1 LKRIGLILLLAALVM
16 GAFVY
21 VAPWGGGAY
30 MRFKAARIRAQ
41 LESYHSAHGNY
52 PVSLA
57 DIPGTP
63 LNGPIYYQR
72 DFDSA
77 DVYYL
82 WFGTGFG
89 TVEQYDSK
97 SRTWHG
103 PR

>member
-1 LKRIGLILLLAALVM
+1 MKRIGIILVAVILI
-16 GAFVY
+16 GSIVY

-30 MRFKAARIRAQ
+30 MRFKAAQ
-41 LESYHSAHGNY
+41 LRERLEHYHTAHGKY

-89 TVEQYDSK
+89 TVKQYDSK

>member
-1 LKRIGLILLLAALVM
+1 MLAVLVI
-16 GAFVY
+16 AAVVY

-30 MRFKAARIRAQ
+30 TRFKAAQLRTR
-41 LESYHSAHGNY
+41 LESYHAAHGKY

-57 DIPGTP
+57 GIPGAPT
-63 LNGPIYYQR
+63 NGPIYYQR
-72 DFDSA
+72 DFDSPE
-77 DVYYL
+77 VYYL
-82 WFGTGFG
+82 WFDTGFG